1 MNYFY
6 NFRSTG
12 FWYQY
17 FKKSCKQTVTLKG
30 QSLKTIFFFKFH
42 QLLDYERRI
51 HASRTIFEP
60 NLKWAEY
67 LRTGQFCNAVEHEPV
82 ETRVLNHT
90 ASEASYKPKQ
100 RSYRKTNL
108 KKKFWHR
115 IVPAPKCPAPKC
127 PAPKQRHRNGGA
139 ETYSTLNLLHHRYRK
154 IHINVLY
161 DFFIFFT
168 GILKN
173 LGNALQEIIRP
184 FRTDACKKILIWSF

>member
-82 ETRVLNHT
+82 ETRVLNPT
-90 ASEASYKPKQ
+90 ASKASYKPKQ
-100 RSYRKTNL
+100 RSNRKT
-108 KKKFWHR
+108 
-115 IVPAPKCPAPKC
+115 
-127 PAPKQRHRNGGA
+127 KQTFFFLNIFSKMFTISFFLYLQIHMEDRQSA
-139 ETYSTLNLLHHRYRK
+139 E
-154 IHINVLY
+154 
-161 DFFIFFT
+161 
-168 GILKN
+168 
-173 LGNALQEIIRP
+173 
-184 FRTDACKKILIWSF
+184 